1 MNQYEIVEKC
11 LNISP
16 KVRFVGIYDNGQLY
30 HKTQNNI
37 QTYLSPSE
45 TERSCIQALLR
56 YKTRLLLSDKI
67 GKLIWSI
74 TMYEKLYRVTIPM
87 RHAVLM
93 LISMELSSDPISICT
108 KIIEIINESNFN
120 LE

>member
-1 MNQYEIVEKC
+1 MNQYEIIEKC
-11 LNISP
+11 LNTSSTI
-16 KVRFVGIYDNGQLY
+16 RFVGIYDNGRLY
-30 HKTQNNI
+30 HKTQNDV
-37 QTYLSPSE
+37 QTYLSSSE

-56 YKTRLLLSDKI
+56 YKTRMLLAKKI
-67 GKLIWSI
+67 GKPIWSI

-87 RHAVLM
+87 MENTLM
-93 LISMELSSDPISICT
+93 LLSMELSSDPFDICA

>member
-1 MNQYEIVEKC
+1 MNQYEIIEKC

-16 KVRFVGIYDNGQLY
+16 KVRFVGIYDNDQLY
-30 HKTQNNI
+30 HKTQNTV

-67 GKLIWSI
+67 GKPIWSI
-74 TMYEKLYRVTIPM
+74 TMYEKLYRITIPM
-87 RHAVLM
+87 RRHALM
-93 LISMELSSDPISICT
+93 LLSMELSSDPIGIST
-108 KIIEIINESNFN
+108 KVIEIINESN

>member
-1 MNQYEIVEKC
+1 MNQYEIIEKC
-11 LNISP
+11 LNISH

-56 YKTRLLLSDKI
+56 YKTRLLLSDQI
-67 GKLIWSI
+67 GKPIWSI
-74 TMYEKLYRVTIPM
+74 TMYEKLYRVTIPI
-87 RHAVLM
+87 RHNVLM
-93 LISMELSSDPISICT
+93 LLSMEISSDPLDICA

>member
-1 MNQYEIVEKC
+1 MNPYEIIEKC

-30 HKTQNNI
+30 SKTQNNI
-37 QTYLSPSE
+37 QTYLSPSA

-67 GKLIWSI
+67 GKPIWSI
-74 TMYEKLYRVTIPM
+74 TMYEKLYRVTIPI
-87 RHAVLM
+87 RHNTLM
-93 LISMELSSDPISICT
+93 LCSMELSSDPIDIST
-108 KIIEIINESNFN
+108 KIIEIIHELN